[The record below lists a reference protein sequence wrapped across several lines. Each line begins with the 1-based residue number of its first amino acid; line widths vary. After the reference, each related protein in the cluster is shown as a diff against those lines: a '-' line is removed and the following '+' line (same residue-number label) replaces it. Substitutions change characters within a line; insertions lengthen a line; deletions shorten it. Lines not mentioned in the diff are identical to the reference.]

1 MSLISWTEAQ
11 VVVTRFT
18 HLVDANLRE
27 LQQQYS
33 SIQRL
38 EAEGQIERLS
48 IEKSN
53 ADCLINQI
61 QLALQQVLEIRSKL
75 DPSAHSQFDERI
87 EPVRLR
93 IQSTLKTITAKP
105 KSMPSTNPF
114 DGDTDP
120 NFFDETTGTQ
130 THYENCY
137 ESQLLQEQSQI
148 HANQRV
154 QELKLRTE
162 QAKEQADA
170 TKKLESDIEDLNQI
184 MIDLA
189 QLVHS
194 QHEMVDS
201 IEEQVERSTYQVHQG
216 HQQLKKAV
224 KTKQAKY
231 PLVAA
236 AVGSIALGGPI
247 GLAAGSAIAGVAAGI
262 GGAVAG
268 LWGGR
273 AIRQKTFA
281 ENSTS
286 AETTTPSN

>member
-11 VVVTRFT
+11 LVVTRFT
-18 HLVDANLRE
+18 DLVDANLRE
-27 LQQQYS
+27 LQQQYA
-33 SIQRL
+33 SIRRL
-38 EAEGQIERLS
+38 EAEGQIERLT

-53 ADCLINQI
+53 ADRLINQI
-61 QLALQQVLEIRSKL
+61 QSALQQVLEIRLKL

-87 EPVRLR
+87 EPIRLR
-93 IQSTLKTITAKP
+93 IQSTLKTISAKP
-105 KSMPSTNPF
+105 KSPPSTNPF

-120 NFFDETTGTQ
+120 NFFDETTATQ
-130 THYENCY
+130 NHFENCY
-137 ESQLLQEQSQI
+137 ELQLQEQAQI
-148 HANQRV
+148 HSNQRV

-184 MIDLA
+184 MIDLT

-273 AIRQKTFA
+273 AIRQKTLA
-281 ENSTS
+281 ENST
-286 AETTTPSN
+286 TTEPTNPSN